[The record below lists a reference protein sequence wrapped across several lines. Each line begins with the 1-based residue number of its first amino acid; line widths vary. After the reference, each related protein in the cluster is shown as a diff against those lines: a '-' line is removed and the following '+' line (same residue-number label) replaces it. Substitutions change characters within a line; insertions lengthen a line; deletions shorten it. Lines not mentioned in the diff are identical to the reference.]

1 MKPRP
6 QGPAG
11 ASRPYNPSQ
20 GPMGG
25 APPDFEDRV
34 AEALDHIA
42 FVLSAIDQN
51 VERLVAV
58 ADRLVKPRS

>member
-1 MKPRP
+1 
-6 QGPAG
+6 
-11 ASRPYNPSQ
+11 
-20 GPMGG
+20 MGG